1 MLQIYKKRKF
11 QKKTNMISLWSNA
24 DNQIKSLDHEIDF
37 ILLQIPKK
45 RTKKRRRKN
54 KKISNYY
61 QCLTSSIQIKTKKV
75 LP

>member
-45 RTKKRRRKN
+45 RTKKKE
-54 KKISNYY
+54 KK
-61 QCLTSSIQIKTKKV
+61 K
-75 LP
+75 